1 MNLKYLNIKI
11 GSQFSYFRNLNF
23 QKHYFLGLTGKE
35 PCTIGKSWIRIR
47 GPLLAPLYNGRSVG
61 ANKALLCMTRVSG
74 ISASTTGECSRG
86 DNPTG

>member
-47 GPLLAPLYNGRSVG
+47 GPLLCVYIWLPSTMDALSGLTKPCSV
-61 ANKALLCMTRVSG
+61 
-74 ISASTTGECSRG
+74 
-86 DNPTG
+86 